1 MTEDTPQRNA
11 WTVGEMAARVGV
23 ATHVLRH
30 WEDEGLLRPE
40 RTASGYRRYRLDD
53 LIRILA
59 IQHNQRAGM
68 GLPEIRALLDH
79 GNADRHR
86 ILEAHLA
93 KLDELAREIEHSRA
107 MTEHALRCR
116 NHDISSCPRFADI
129 VGEVAESDGHAL
141 PPDFA
146 HFPATPTPGST
157 GRGGT
162 DRGGT
167 D

>member
-1 MTEDTPQRNA
+1 MAENTANEASANENT

-40 RTASGYRRYRLDD
+40 RTSAGYRRYRLDD

-68 GLPEIRALLDH
+68 ALPEIKAMLDMD
-79 GNADRHR
+79 NADRHR
-86 ILEAHLA
+86 ILEAHLD
-93 KLDELAREIEHSRA
+93 KLDELSHEIELSRA

-116 NHDISSCPRFADI
+116 NHDISRCPRFADI
-129 VGEVAESDGHAL
+129 VGQVAEEPGHA
-141 PPDFA
+141 PDFEQFGA
-146 HFPATPTPGST
+146 RPGSAASCN
-157 GRGGT
+157 
-162 DRGGT
+162 
-167 D
+167 

>member
-1 MTEDTPQRNA
+1 MTENTANDTSMNENT

-40 RTASGYRRYRLDD
+40 RTPAGYRRYRLDD

-68 GLPEIRALLDH
+68 ALPEIKAMLDMD
-79 GNADRHR
+79 NADRHR
-86 ILEAHLA
+86 ILEAHLD
-93 KLDELAREIEHSRA
+93 KLDKLSHEIELSRA

-116 NHDISSCPRFADI
+116 NHDISRCPRFADI
-129 VGEVAESDGHAL
+129 VGQVAEEPGHA
-141 PPDFA
+141 PNFEQFGA
-146 HFPATPTPGST
+146 HRAPKPS
-157 GRGGT
+157 
-162 DRGGT
+162 D
-167 D
+167 